1 MAKYQPTK
9 TEQLKAQ
16 LVDMYINY
24 WKNIA
29 TNIFEWKGFPEN
41 VSPDLLS
48 SEIIENWFFEEG
60 DCVFIDD
67 TALGFL
73 CLKVNKEGFNVVGK
87 PTAYR
92 AWGNGYEKRYT
103 PDKCVY
109 MKNNETATPTRKAL
123 QYYCE
128 CLADIELT
136 KKLRRNAHKT
146 PFMLETS
153 PETELTARNIFKQID
168 ADEPA
173 LYRNKSRGDT
183 ETGVNVLNTGVEYIN
198 DKLNDEKNSYI
209 ADILT
214 LLGLDNYV
222 EDKAERVQ
230 SAEVE
235 ANQEY
240 INQSFRASLEK
251 RKKACEEINKKFG
264 LNLSVEY
271 AQGEQIEANE
281 EIDKEEDKDH
291 EQIHGGTKD
300 DN

>member
-1 MAKYQPTK
+1 MSTNYKPTK
-9 TEQLKAQ
+9 TEQLKAE
-16 LVDMYINY
+16 LIALYMKY
-24 WKNIA
+24 WQNIA
-29 TNIFEWKGFPEN
+29 TNIFEWGGFPEN
-41 VSPDLLS
+41 ISSDLLS
-48 SEIIENWFFEEG
+48 SEIIEKWLFEEG
-60 DCVFIDD
+60 KAVFFKDSS
-67 TALGFL
+67 LGFL

-92 AWGNGYEKRYT
+92 AWGNGYEKRLS
-103 PDKCVY
+103 PDECIFI
-109 MKNNETATPTRKAL
+109 KNNETELATRDPL

-128 CLADIELT
+128 CIADIELT

-153 PETELTARNIFKQID
+153 PETELTAKNIFKQID

-173 LYRNKSRGDT
+173 LYRNKGRGEET
-183 ETGVNVLNTGVEYIN
+183 TGVNVLNTGIDYIN
-198 DKLNDEKNSYI
+198 DRLNDEKNSYI

-240 INQSFRASLEK
+240 INQAFRASLEK
-251 RKKACEEINKKFG
+251 RQKACEEINKKFG
-264 LNLSVEY
+264 LNLYVKY
-271 AQGEQIEANE
+271 AQGEEIEAKQQDQTKENKDEEGENE
-281 EIDKEEDKDH
+281 
-291 EQIHGGTKD
+291 
-300 DN
+300 

>member
-1 MAKYQPTK
+1 MAKYQETK
-9 TEQLKAQ
+9 TEALKAQ
-16 LVDMYINY
+16 LVAMYMKY

-29 TNIFEWKGFPEN
+29 TNIFEWGGFPEN
-41 VSPDLLS
+41 ISPDLLS
-48 SEIIENWFFEEG
+48 SEIIENWLFEEG
-60 DCVFIDD
+60 KSVFFNDK
-67 TALGFL
+67 LKGYL

-92 AWGNGYEKRYT
+92 AWGNGYEKRLK
-103 PDKCVY
+103 PDECVFI
-109 MKNNETATPTRKAL
+109 KNNETELATRDML
-123 QYYCE
+123 EYYCE

-153 PETELTARNIFKQID
+153 PETELTAKNIFKQID

-173 LYRNKSRGDT
+173 LYRNKNRGD
-183 ETGVNVLNTGVEYIN
+183 EGTGVNVLNTGVDYIN

-209 ADILT
+209 AEILT

-240 INQSFRASLEK
+240 INQAFRASLEK
-251 RKKACEEINKKFG
+251 RQKACEEINKKFG
-264 LNLSVEY
+264 LSLYVKY
-271 AQGEQIEANE
+271 AQGEQIEATAEDE
-281 EIDKEEDKDH
+281 ETEENKKEEGNPN
-291 EQIHGGTKD
+291 E
-300 DN
+300 